1 MPAMTTETL
10 SLFDPL
16 PGTSPEAEQAATRA
30 PQSFAQSFPQSEPQ
44 TDPHLRAARRL
55 SRQIRRTVDGS
66 PQQTRAAHLICRHLV
81 AMLHADRARPE
92 GSNHADP

>member
-16 PGTSPEAEQAATRA
+16 PGTSPEAEQAAART
-30 PQSFAQSFPQSEPQ
+30 PQSFPQTEPQ

-55 SRQIRRTVDGS
+55 SRQIRRTIDGS